1 MSKRHPSRSAVRL
14 IPPTTVS
21 ASRMVELTP
30 LLVST
35 YAAVSPAGPAPTMT
49 TLGDSVDS
57 VVTKAAPSQLVGSG
71 RRRVRP
77 STTVY
82 EPRWRDSRTR
92 PPGSRHVDAEE
103 AQHAVPHEA

>member
-1 MSKRHPSRSAVRL
+1 
-14 IPPTTVS
+14 
-21 ASRMVELTP
+21 
-30 LLVST
+30 
-35 YAAVSPAGPAPTMT
+35 T

-71 RRRVRP
+71 RRRVRTQGP

-82 EPRWRDSRTR
+82 GPRWKDSRTR

-103 AQHAVPHEA
+103 AQDAVPHEARRRGDQHRSLDVRTVGDERDREHEREGAHRVALERVEV